1 MTLYLAGT
9 ESRQYVLGGGKVDLY
24 LAGNVGSEKWQAPC
38 DVPILES
45 FHYIT
50 PEAEKKIPHI
60 KKFLLDSGAF
70 TFFSGGHNV
79 VWEEYVDRYADFIN
93 RFQIERFFEL
103 DIDSLIGFDAMIKL
117 RRRLERVT
125 GKQPIPVWHISRGIE
140 QFKRD
145 AEEYPYVAL
154 GGIAG
159 KSWSAKQQEK
169 YPWFIREAHKRGAKI
184 HALGYTSLTGI
195 QKNHFDSV
203 DSTAWTTG
211 NRFGYIYKFDG
222 KTMQKIN
229 VPRGMKLR
237 TQEVAQH
244 NFDEWAKFSKYAKT
258 HFNEGRKLL
267 CKKPTILNF
276 GSLLSMSVA

>member
-1 MTLYLAGT
+1 M
-9 ESRQYVLGGGKVDLY
+9 DLY
-24 LAGNVGSEKWQAPC
+24 LAGDVRYKNIKWSA
-38 DVPILES
+38 DVNTPILES
-45 FHYIT
+45 YIYIN
-50 PEAEKKIPHI
+50 EESQKNIPRL

-103 DIDSLIGFDAMIKL
+103 DIDSLIGFNAMMQL
-117 RRRLERVT
+117 RRRLERAT

-145 AEEYPYVAL
+145 ADEYPYVAL

-159 KSWSAKQQEK
+159 KSWSTKQQEK

-229 VPRGMKLR
+229 VPRGMKLK
-237 TQEVAQH
+237 TQKVAQH

-267 CKKPTILNF
+267 CKKPTILNS